1 MSELKVNSIKGTGA
15 STAAI
20 TIDSSSGGCSANLSN
35 RQNRNLIING
45 NCLVNQRATTGQPI
59 NGYAYGVDR
68 LRGFNNGSARYNL
81 TQATV
86 TDLAGFSK
94 AYKLEVTTAQSTYSG
109 TTISVG
115 METVLEG
122 QDIAHLNFGTS
133 NAKNI
138 IVSFYVKSSVTGN
151 FACAVFNGDSIDRVN
166 AKDFTI
172 SSANTWERKTV
183 TFVGDTGGTWKTGNT
198 QGLYIALASAGSD
211 SGYAVTTPGTW
222 QGGGYRNRTT
232 SSANIFA
239 TNGATMQFTGLQ
251 LEIDNGSGVA
261 TDFEHRSRGQELA
274 LCQRYYFSL
283 KGDDDEHIA
292 FGYAAGGGFCNF
304 MLPYPV
310 PMRAAPTYT
319 GSATAARFYNNSQS
333 ADFNLSSLSFSN
345 MDTNSVEPKHGAIYI
360 TTTSGMVTG
369 NGGSLA
375 LNQDNGILEFS
386 AEL

>member
-1 MSELKVNSIKGTGA
+1 MSEIKVNSIKGVGA
-15 STAAI
+15 SAAAI
-20 TIDSSSGGCSANLSN
+20 TVNNTDGTCTANITNNLS
-35 RQNRNLIING
+35 NRNLIING
-45 NCLVNQRATTGQPI
+45 NCLVNQRATTGQPVS
-59 NGYAYGVDR
+59 GYGYGVDR
-68 LRGFNNGSARYNL
+68 LRGYNNGSARYDL

-198 QGLYIALASAGSD
+198 QGLYVALASAGSD
-211 SGYAVTTPGTW
+211 SGSAVTTPGTW

-261 TDFEHRSRGQELA
+261 TDFEHRSFGQELA
-274 LCQRYYFSL
+274 LCQRYCQVINPRATGWIVSATQVRFSVDWVTQMRANPTCTL
-283 KGDDDEHIA
+283 GSSFVQYGPGGQQSGTLQGFDSISVN
-292 FGYAAGGGFCNF
+292 GCIPIINTGGGMTTN
-304 MLPYPV
+304 
-310 PMRAAPTYT
+310 APAT
-319 GSATAARFYNNSQS
+319 GGITMTA
-333 ADFNLSSLSFSN
+333 
-345 MDTNSVEPKHGAIYI
+345 
-360 TTTSGMVTG
+360 
-369 NGGSLA
+369 
-375 LNQDNGILEFS
+375 S